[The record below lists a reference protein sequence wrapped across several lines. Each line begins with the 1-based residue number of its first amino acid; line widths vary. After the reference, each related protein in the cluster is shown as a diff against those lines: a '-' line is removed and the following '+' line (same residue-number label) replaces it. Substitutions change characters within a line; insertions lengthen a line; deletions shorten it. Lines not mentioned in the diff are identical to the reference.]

1 MPATDIEKAIEDL
14 NNGDTNSFVSKVN
27 NELMSRA
34 HDAMKVRKVAM
45 AQDLFG
51 DEEEDEDV
59 EIEMDDDYEDDEF
72 ERIHYLMRH
81 KGLIYTRNL

>member
-14 NNGDTNSFVSKVN
+14 NSGDTNSFVSKVN

-51 DEEEDEDV
+51 DEEEDEDI
-59 EIEMDDDYEDDEF
+59 EIDDMEDDIE
-72 ERIHYLMRH
+72 EDEDIEDEDEEEEDNDE
-81 KGLIYTRNL
+81 KV

>member
-51 DEEEDEDV
+51 DEEEDDDV
-59 EIEMDDDYEDDEF
+59 EIEMEDDYDDDIEEDEDIEEEDSDE
-72 ERIHYLMRH
+72 EV
-81 KGLIYTRNL
+81 